1 MMVLIPAIDIKDKK
15 CVRLFKGDYSKET
28 IYSESPLDVSRKWV
42 EEGAS
47 LIHLVDLD
55 GALEGSS
62 INFPLI
68 EEIVK
73 NSNCKFQVGGG
84 IRNIDTIEKYLS
96 IGVERVIIGTAAFKD
111 ASFLAKACELY
122 GKRIAVG
129 LDIKDGKIAVS
140 GWNKKID
147 ITMKEAL
154 LNFKRVGVAM
164 IILTSVDRDG
174 TLEGFN
180 EDLIESYIK
189 ISDIPMI
196 ISGGVRDSKDLE
208 KISRLKS
215 NNIFPEHIN
224 FVHINQEIARPK
236 RWGGFLVEPESIE
249 FWIDQKNRL
258 HKRELYTKENSGWKK
273 TLLSP

>member
-1 MMVLIPAIDIKDKK
+1 MMILIPAIDIKDKK
-15 CVRLFKGDYSKET
+15 CVRLLKGDYSKET
-28 IYSESPLDVSRKWV
+28 IYSENPLDVSKKWV

-68 EEIVK
+68 EQIVK
-73 NSNCKFQVGGG
+73 SSNCKFQVGGG

-111 ASFLAKACELY
+111 SSFLAKACQLY
-122 GKRIAVG
+122 GERIAVG

-147 ITMKEAL
+147 ITMENAL
-154 LNFKRVGVAM
+154 LNFKRVGVRM
-164 IILTSVDRDG
+164 VILTSVDRDG

-180 EDLIESYIK
+180 EDLIQSYLK

-196 ISGGVRDSKDLE
+196 VSGGVRDSEDLE

-215 NNIFPEHIN
+215 NNIFGVILGKSLYENRIN
-224 FVHINQEIARPK
+224 FSNCIKVYQD
-236 RWGGFLVEPESIE
+236 VS
-249 FWIDQKNRL
+249 
-258 HKRELYTKENSGWKK
+258 
-273 TLLSP
+273 

>member
-1 MMVLIPAIDIKDKK
+1 MMILIPAIDIKDKK
-15 CVRLFKGDYSKET
+15 CVRLLKGDYSKET
-28 IYSESPLDVSRKWV
+28 IYSENPLDVSKKWV

-68 EEIVK
+68 EQIVK
-73 NSNCKFQVGGG
+73 SSNCKFQVGGG

-111 ASFLAKACELY
+111 SSFLAKACQLY
-122 GKRIAVG
+122 GERIAVG

-147 ITMKEAL
+147 ITMENAL
-154 LNFKRVGVAM
+154 LNFKRVGVKM
-164 IILTSVDRDG
+164 VILTSVDRDG

-180 EDLIESYIK
+180 EDLIQSYLK

-196 ISGGVRDSKDLE
+196 VSGGVRDSEDLE

-215 NNIFPEHIN
+215 NNIFGVILGKSLYEN
-224 FVHINQEIARPK
+224 ELTFLIA
-236 RWGGFLVEPESIE
+236 
-249 FWIDQKNRL
+249 
-258 HKRELYTKENSGWKK
+258 
-273 TLLSP
+273 

>member
-215 NNIFPEHIN
+215 NNIFGVILGKSLYENRIN
-224 FVHINQEIARPK
+224 FSNCVKVYQD
-236 RWGGFLVEPESIE
+236 VS
-249 FWIDQKNRL
+249 
-258 HKRELYTKENSGWKK
+258 
-273 TLLSP
+273 

>member
-1 MMVLIPAIDIKDKK
+1 MMILIPAIDIKDKK
-15 CVRLFKGDYSKET
+15 CVRLLKGDYSKET
-28 IYSESPLDVSRKWV
+28 IYSENPLDVSKKWV

-68 EEIVK
+68 EQIVK
-73 NSNCKFQVGGG
+73 SSNCKFQVGGG

-111 ASFLAKACELY
+111 SSFLAKACQLY
-122 GKRIAVG
+122 GERIAVG

-147 ITMKEAL
+147 ITMENAL
-154 LNFKRVGVAM
+154 LNFKRVGVKM
-164 IILTSVDRDG
+164 VILTSVDRDG

-180 EDLIESYIK
+180 EDLIQSYLK

-196 ISGGVRDSKDLE
+196 VSGGVRDSEDLE

-215 NNIFPEHIN
+215 NNIFGVILGKSLYENRIN
-224 FVHINQEIARPK
+224 FSNCIKVYQD
-236 RWGGFLVEPESIE
+236 VS
-249 FWIDQKNRL
+249 
-258 HKRELYTKENSGWKK
+258 
-273 TLLSP
+273 

>member
-1 MMVLIPAIDIKDKK
+1 MMILIPAIDIKDKK
-15 CVRLFKGDYSKET
+15 CVRLLKGDYSKET
-28 IYSESPLDVSRKWV
+28 IYSENPLDVSKKWV

-68 EEIVK
+68 EQIVK
-73 NSNCKFQVGGG
+73 SSNCKFQVGGG

-111 ASFLAKACELY
+111 SSFLAKACQLY
-122 GKRIAVG
+122 GERIAVG

-147 ITMKEAL
+147 ITMENAL
-154 LNFKRVGVAM
+154 LNFKRVGVKM
-164 IILTSVDRDG
+164 VILTSVDRDG

-180 EDLIESYIK
+180 EDLIQSYLK
-189 ISDIPMI
+189 ISDIRMI
-196 ISGGVRDSKDLE
+196 VSGGVRDSEDLE

-215 NNIFPEHIN
+215 NNIFGVILGKSLYENRIN
-224 FVHINQEIARPK
+224 FSNCIKVYQD
-236 RWGGFLVEPESIE
+236 VS
-249 FWIDQKNRL
+249 
-258 HKRELYTKENSGWKK
+258 
-273 TLLSP
+273 